1 MALAHVAQRLGH
13 AHVSRRGW
21 FGSQQVWQLPDDLIP
36 LALSLYQLQRSPLLD
51 PAALEPDPSDLALQQ
66 QMGSSSSLNNSSS
79 RSGAGSLMYGS
90 WRLLVQQFI
99 QTPPGAALRMVAP
112 WLYVYDASSGQ
123 FEVLPPLNLAL
134 EPDALAV
141 LDCGSELLIYVG
153 EVLEGLVEGTAPAKE
168 AAAGHENSS
177 ATAAAAA
184 AGGGVEERKQQQQ
197 QQQQQG
203 KEAGSAIESAADEA
217 AVNGGSAAGRPL
229 VPDMAVAAAP
239 AVSCAHQLLRGRV
252 PVPAVRLIE
261 DEAGM
266 AALMQRLVPLHE
278 DPVALQLLLLPHL
291 RDLSPA
297 QHGYLLDWHKH
308 WAAAGAAAA
317 QQQGGV
323 ADGRVAGG
331 ARMVRGEG
339 VSRQLSFG
347 QWYSSFGMVLRSSS
361 GILEGSTAVE

>member
-1 MALAHVAQRLGH
+1 MHGMPPTNHFAHVPAVHL
-13 AHVSRRGW
+13 
-21 FGSQQVWQLPDDLIP
+21 QVWQLPDDLIP

-51 PAALEPDPSDLALQQ
+51 PAALEPDPSDWTLQQ
-66 QMGSSSSLNNSSS
+66 QQQQRIDGVTFINKSSSSS
-79 RSGAGSLMYGS
+79 RNETGSLMYGS

-99 QTPPGAALRMVAP
+99 QTSPSAALRMVAP

-141 LDCGSELLIYVG
+141 LDCGNELLIYVG
-153 EVLEGLVEGTAPAKE
+153 EVLEALVEGIAPAKE
-168 AAAGHENSS
+168 AAGGVGFSS
-177 ATAAAAA
+177 ITNAA
-184 AGGGVEERKQQQQ
+184 AGSTGKPLHQQEQQQPGTQ
-197 QQQQQG
+197 V
-203 KEAGSAIESAADEA
+203 ASAIESAADA
-217 AVNGGSAAGRPL
+217 AAAAGGRPP
-229 VPDMAVAAAP
+229 VRDMAVAATP

-252 PVPAVRLIE
+252 PVPAIRLIE

-266 AALMQRLVPLHE
+266 ASLMQRLVPLHE

-317 QQQGGV
+317 QQQQQGGGV
-323 ADGRVAGG
+323 AGGRAAGG

-339 VSRQLSFG
+339 VSSQLSFG
-347 QWYSSFGMVLRSSS
+347 QWYLSFGVVLRSPG
-361 GILEGSTAVE
+361 GILEGSPAVE

>member
-1 MALAHVAQRLGH
+1 
-13 AHVSRRGW
+13 
-21 FGSQQVWQLPDDLIP
+21 VWQLPDDLIP

-51 PAALEPDPSDLALQQ
+51 PAALEPDPSDWTLQQ
-66 QMGSSSSLNNSSS
+66 QQQQLIDGVTFINKSSSSSS
-79 RSGAGSLMYGS
+79 GQGSMMYGS

-99 QTPPGAALRMVAP
+99 QTSPSAALRMVAP

-141 LDCGSELLIYVG
+141 LDCGNELLIYVG
-153 EVLEGLVEGTAPAKE
+153 EVLEALVEGIAPAKD
-168 AAAGHENSS
+168 A
-177 ATAAAAA
+177 AAAAA
-184 AGGGVEERKQQQQ
+184 AGIAAASGGSVEPQ

-203 KEAGSAIESAADEA
+203 KEAASAIESAADAAAAA
-217 AVNGGSAAGRPL
+217 AVNGRSSAGGRPP
-229 VPDMAVAAAP
+229 VRDMAVAAAP

-252 PVPAVRLIE
+252 PVPAIRLIE

-266 AALMQRLVPLHE
+266 ASLMQRLVPLHE

-317 QQQGGV
+317 QQQQGGG
-323 ADGRVAGG
+323 AGDGRVAGG

-339 VSRQLSFG
+339 VSSQLSFG
-347 QWYSSFGMVLRSSS
+347 QWYSSFGVVLRSPG
-361 GILEGSTAVE
+361 GILEGSPAVE

>member
-1 MALAHVAQRLGH
+1 MRSH
-13 AHVSRRGW
+13 AHYTVSSIQHLP
-21 FGSQQVWQLPDDLIP
+21 FSAYSTVQVWQLPDDLIP

-51 PAALEPDPSDLALQQ
+51 PAALEPDPSDLAMQQ
-66 QMGSSSSLNNSSS
+66 QQQQIDGIVFTNKSSSSSS
-79 RSGAGSLMYGS
+79 GLGPIMYGS

-99 QTPPGAALRMVAP
+99 QTSPSAALRMVAP

-141 LDCGSELLIYVG
+141 LDCGNELLIYVG
-153 EVLEGLVEGTAPAKE
+153 EVLEALVEGVIPPAKE
-168 AAAGHENSS
+168 GANAGFGS
-177 ATAAAAA
+177 TYAAAAA
-184 AGGGVEERKQQQQ
+184 AAVGEGVQEAQQQ

-203 KEAGSAIESAADEA
+203 VASSIESAAEA
-217 AVNGGSAAGRPL
+217 AAAAAANGRPA
-229 VPDMAVAAAP
+229 VRDMAVAAAP

-317 QQQGGV
+317 AAAQGGV
-323 ADGRVAGG
+323 SGRAAGG

-339 VSRQLSFG
+339 VSGQLSFG
-347 QWYSSFGMVLRSSS
+347 QWYSSFGVVLRSP
-361 GILEGSTAVE
+361 GGMLEGSPAVE